1 MEEMVDTTETGY
13 IRHWATDFP
22 CSGSRA
28 DLFHPLPSPFLG
40 SPSSTGSEALQ
51 CSRQTLAKVPPS
63 PGEGPSHC
71 TNSSGLCF
79 QNSKAAL
86 VLKISSEKQTGFVPF
101 HPVEAHKKISTLYK
115 EQQWYNLNMH
125 PATNH
130 IYRENRPIQTEQDH
144 FITLEFRWSF
154 WRMADKENQ
163 TEGGGCCFWK

>member
-1 MEEMVDTTETGY
+1 MQLKQVILDTEPL
-13 IRHWATDFP
+13 I
-22 CSGSRA
+22 SRA
-28 DLFHPLPSPFLG
+28 VGAEQIYFTHCPAHSWGPPAAQGVKPFSAAGKHWPRCHPALG
-40 SPSSTGSEALQ
+40 RVHHTVQTVQGSAFRTA
-51 CSRQTLAKVPPS
+51 RQL
-63 PGEGPSHC
+63 
-71 TNSSGLCF
+71 LCR
-79 QNSKAAL
+79 L
-86 VLKISSEKQTGFVPF
+86 LKISSEKQTGFVPF